1 MIDGHIHFNN
11 QPYTLETI
19 QNMVDTAMK
28 KGIDKLYLLDHTH
41 KFFEFRFLYSSLT
54 EEKTVAARERVFSRE
69 INLSEYLNFI
79 KEVKKH
85 HWPIKLLFGLEVCYS
100 KEHNEEFKEVI
111 NKLLPFKFDFLIGS
125 VHFVDGAAI
134 DLDKSIYLTRDVD
147 TFYKHYFDSLY
158 SLVESQIFTFV
169 AHPDLFKLFD
179 IFPSFD
185 LEPYFNRFCELLIK
199 YDMETENNTGSLRFG
214 FPYPGVSPKLLKA
227 YKKYH
232 VKFHRSSDAHKF
244 EDIGRAFDQIESSVD

>member
-19 QNMVDTAMK
+19 QNMVDTALA
-28 KGIDKLYLLDHTH
+28 KGVDKLYLLDHTH
-41 KFFEFRFLYSSLT
+41 KFREFRFLYSTLS
-54 EEKTVAARERVFSRE
+54 EEKTVAARERVFSRQ
-69 INLSEYLNFI
+69 IAIGDYINFI

-85 HWPIKLLFGLEVCYS
+85 NWPVKLFFGLEVCYS
-100 KEHNEEFKEVI
+100 KEHLEEFKTAI
-111 NKLLPFKFDFLIGS
+111 KNLLPFAFDFLIGS

-134 DLDKSIYLTRDVD
+134 DLSKDIYLSRNVD
-147 TFYKHYFDSLY
+147 EFYQHYFDSLY
-158 SLVESQIFTFV
+158 SLVESQTFTFV

-185 LEPYFNRFCELLIK
+185 LEPYYNHFCELLVR
-199 YDMETENNTGSLRFG
+199 YELETENNSGSLRFG

-227 YKKYH
+227 FKKYR
-232 VKFHRSSDAHKF
+232 VKFHRSSDAHKY
-244 EDIGRAFDQIESSVD
+244 EDIGRAFESIESSVD